1 MRVADARWAVIA
13 MQRLKAMRIE
23 TDPILKA
30 AGLTRRQ
37 VSDPDAKIPFHKHAK
52 FLTLAAEAT
61 GDSCFGLHA
70 SLELHPRQSGV
81 LGYVLLNSASLGD
94 ALNHLQRYHRVLS
107 EGWDVEFKIEG
118 ERAALIGRIID
129 PLVKNEQH
137 AAEGALSLLLRFCEV
152 ITGEKI
158 TPIRVEF
165 RHKKHKA
172 ATKVK
177 ERFGC
182 PILFGRERVAL
193 VFQREVI
200 DHAVQAADDEL
211 LKILKRYCRQI
222 LGQPTGPKDLSF
234 EVRELITALLPS
246 GQPTIDNVARELGM
260 SARTLRRRLAD
271 EGLVYK
277 HLLDDLRQKLA
288 LSYLSD
294 KSISL
299 KQVAYLLGYAD
310 LAAFNHAFHRWTG
323 ASPSTYR
330 KKN

>member
-1 MRVADARWAVIA
+1 
-13 MQRLKAMRIE
+13 
-23 TDPILKA
+23 
-30 AGLTRRQ
+30 

-61 GDSCFGLHA
+61 GDSCFGINA
-70 SLELHPRQSGV
+70 SLKLNPRQSGV
-81 LGYVLLNSASLGD
+81 LGYVLLNSATLGD
-94 ALNHLQRYHRVLS
+94 ALGHFQRYHRVLS
-107 EGWDVEFKIEG
+107 EGWD
-118 ERAALIGRIID
+118 AALKIAGEEVALEGYVVD
-129 PLVKNEQH
+129 PLVEDERQL
-137 AAEGALSLLLRFCEV
+137 AEGACSLLLRFCEV

-165 RHKKHKA
+165 RHKKHEA
-172 ATKVK
+172 ATGVK
-177 ERFGC
+177 GRFGC
-182 PILFGRERVAL
+182 PILFGQERVAL

-200 DHAVQAADDEL
+200 DYAVQAADDEL

-222 LGQPTGPKDLSF
+222 LGQPPRRKDLSF

-246 GQPTIDNVARELGM
+246 GQATIDNVARELGM

-277 HLLDDLRQKLA
+277 HLLDDLRHKLA

-294 KSISL
+294 KRISL